1 MRINDS
7 RELSSQ
13 TCKAHVSQRSGN
25 SSGCLTRLH
34 TTDRYLRTRLARIS
48 LHSSSL
54 KGLELTHQ
62 NGVVALVTKREARRA
77 GDLRLAV
84 VHTAKLCPVP
94 IQAKRCAIGMSVRSG
109 TSPRFGRR
117 PYSFGFP
124 PAPIPLWKLWHQKNI
139 SVM

>member
-34 TTDRYLRTRLARIS
+34 TTDRYLRTRLAWRS
-48 LHSSSL
+48 LHNLGL

-62 NGVVALVTKREARRA
+62 NGVIALITQREARRA

-84 VHTAKLCPVP
+84 VHTAKLGPIS
-94 IQAKRCAIGMSVRSG
+94 IQAKRRAISMSV
-109 TSPRFGRR
+109 TWPWFGKR

-124 PAPIPLWKLWHQKNI
+124 PAPIPLWKLWHQKNT
-139 SVM
+139 SVI